1 MAVVRPL
8 AAASDDADRADWI
21 RVALRA
27 AVPAV
32 ALSVAIGV
40 PLAVSADA
48 SWLAMT
54 YLVLGLSAD
63 AMYFQILTGRRR
75 YMTATVYRL
84 VANVAQLAITVALLV
99 AGVRS
104 VHVFL
109 GVFGGSYVL
118 GMAAVELRGAGV
130 LPMLRLPS
138 AHAVSA
144 RLRRLLAA
152 SVPSALTGYAYA
164 ALAGLDTYFL
174 VLNRRD
180 MVATYGAAKTLS
192 VPPLLVAYALGN
204 MVQSEAAHATPEDAA
219 ALRRRILRGGLLVA
233 AAGTGVAC
241 AVAAPAVHL
250 LYGHRFPQA
259 PGALRLLAA
268 ATALLGLH
276 SLLHTWAFGRGK
288 YHYPLISLSLG
299 ILPAVGLNLAL
310 VPAIGIT
317 GAAAGV
323 LAGTVVAVGAL
334 WLLTGRLAAVG
345 ADQPALAAG
354 DVPATAAYDGAR
366 TSRAATRDP
375 ARRS

>member
-1 MAVVRPL
+1 
-8 AAASDDADRADWI
+8 
-21 RVALRA
+21 
-27 AVPAV
+27 
-32 ALSVAIGV
+32 
-40 PLAVSADA
+40 
-48 SWLAMT
+48 
-54 YLVLGLSAD
+54 
-63 AMYFQILTGRRR
+63 
-75 YMTATVYRL
+75 
-84 VANVAQLAITVALLV
+84 
-99 AGVRS
+99 
-104 VHVFL
+104 
-109 GVFGGSYVL
+109 
-118 GMAAVELRGAGV
+118 
-130 LPMLRLPS
+130 MLRLPS